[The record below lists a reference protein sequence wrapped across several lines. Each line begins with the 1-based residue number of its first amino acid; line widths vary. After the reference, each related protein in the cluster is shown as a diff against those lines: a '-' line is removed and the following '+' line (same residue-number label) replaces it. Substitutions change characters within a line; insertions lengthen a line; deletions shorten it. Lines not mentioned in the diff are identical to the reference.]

1 MKSIIAMFVA
11 FAVATVASADIAIN
25 LVNNAGYS
33 ATDDGSGQYVVQLV
47 QNDLGTAATVDESNL
62 LNAGDTLLTSYTSA
76 AGFAELLVL
85 KVLVHMLHQDQVT
98 SIIRIFDLGAGNGDV
113 GSAWEIGNASA
124 GFIEYDSLNPGT
136 IYSTDGIVSS
146 PFTLGASGTAVNVI
160 PEPAT
165 IGLLGIAGAGLYAA
179 RRKTVA

>member
-62 LNAGDTLLTSYTSA
+62 LNAGDTLLATYTSA
-76 AGFAELLVL
+76 AGFAGTFGSQGVGTYSTPSSGN
-85 KVLVHMLHQDQVT
+85 VV
-98 SIIRIFDLGAGNGDV
+98 IRIFDLGAGNGI
-113 GSAWEIGNASA
+113 GSQWEAASA
-124 GFIEYDSLNPGT
+124 FTEYDSLNPGT
-136 IYSTDGIVSS
+136 IYSTDGLVSS
-146 PFTLGASGTAVNVI
+146 PFTLGIWYS
-160 PEPAT
+160 AT
-165 IGLLGIAGAGLYAA
+165 
-179 RRKTVA
+179 

>member
-62 LNAGDTLLTSYTSA
+62 LNAGDTLLATYTSA
-76 AGFAELLVL
+76 AGFAGTFGSQGVGTYATPGSGN
-85 KVLVHMLHQDQVT
+85 V
-98 SIIRIFDLGAGNGDV
+98 IIRIFDLGAANGDV

-136 IYSTDGIVSS
+136 IYSTDGLVSS
-146 PFTLGASGTAVNVI
+146 PFTLGTSGTAVNVI

>member
-62 LNAGDTLLTSYTSA
+62 LNAGDTLLATYTV
-76 AGFAELLVL
+76 LLVSREVVV
-85 KVLVHMLHQDQVT
+85 KVLV
-98 SIIRIFDLGAGNGDV
+98 
-113 GSAWEIGNASA
+113 
-124 GFIEYDSLNPGT
+124 
-136 IYSTDGIVSS
+136 
-146 PFTLGASGTAVNVI
+146 
-160 PEPAT
+160 
-165 IGLLGIAGAGLYAA
+165 
-179 RRKTVA
+179 RRS